1 VGEEAPSPSK
11 TGCAKVGG
19 YLGDTNPQ
27 KKKEKEKGGERGRK
41 IVKRGDWEGGNK
53 WNVKST
59 DLKKGN
65 K

>member
-1 VGEEAPSPSK
+1 MV
-11 TGCAKVGG
+11 
-19 YLGDTNPQ
+19 LWRI
-27 KKKEKEKGGERGRK
+27 KKKMDGWGERGRK